1 MLTIENI
8 GSITDRIN
16 HSNVVTSAVQIKDDC
31 YIILFYLKGH
41 RNKWYELKLSRAP
54 NIDETY
60 NVSCG
65 LWQDKISKSELLSP
79 DKLAGVV
86 NTIAE
91 MMPNI

>member
-1 MLTIENI
+1 
-8 GSITDRIN
+8 
-16 HSNVVTSAVQIKDDC
+16 
-31 YIILFYLKGH
+31 
-41 RNKWYELKLSRAP
+41 LKLSRAP

-86 NTIAE
+86 FTIAE